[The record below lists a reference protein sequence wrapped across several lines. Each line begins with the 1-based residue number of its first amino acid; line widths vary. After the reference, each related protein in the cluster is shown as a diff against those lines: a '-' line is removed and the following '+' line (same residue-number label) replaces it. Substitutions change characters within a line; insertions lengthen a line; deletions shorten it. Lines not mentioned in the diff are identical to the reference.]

1 MWLLHSSLNSSSVF
15 TSAETQGSACHFWTL
30 SDTAWA
36 QQQLTDGDTWD
47 GEWGHSEMSVCV
59 TRMFWGQVVGRGL
72 DHGGQSCLTFNE
84 LAVVLLLVRRA
95 VHCAIPPTAVKQRI
109 LWGHGTERDTGYGW
123 KSWALGFQT
132 KLSQELDSILKTFFV
147 PDMWLFWAR
156 KFLYTVHR
164 WRRAGTGGNGRSS
177 GYRKSLR
184 ENSSNPLKATCN
196 NVMLKF
202 FLCALFLSFSLFLL
216 VYSSF
221 LVSSTYFLPP
231 FFSLFPPA
239 FLLYV
244 FFFPSF
250 CHPLLFLLPS
260 ILHFFFLPSLLHDV
274 IPYFPFNFLPSILYS
289 FILSI
294 SNSFPP

>member
-36 QQQLTDGDTWD
+36 QQQQLTVGDTWD

-109 LWGHGTERDTGYGW
+109 LWGHGTERDTKLLYFADTGYGW

-184 ENSSNPLKATCN
+184 ENSSNPLKATSN
-196 NVMLKF
+196 NLMLKF
-202 FLCALFLSFSLFLL
+202 FLGMHRLTGQRSE
-216 VYSSF
+216 
-221 LVSSTYFLPP
+221 
-231 FFSLFPPA
+231 PA
-239 FLLYV
+239 G
-244 FFFPSF
+244 F
-250 CHPLLFLLPS
+250 CL
-260 ILHFFFLPSLLHDV
+260 
-274 IPYFPFNFLPSILYS
+274 
-289 FILSI
+289 
-294 SNSFPP
+294 